1 MSSVDGQSK
10 VLLLFAHK
18 TSQQEKGVPTTEID
32 SALKSLDINQIYMR
46 PNISS
51 EGTLMQRRND
61 VLNKLAEDC
70 QKGKLKGIIRVLIA
84 IPRYQEGCQETIE
97 KARNETYVQ
106 VNKTKYRTVKIPQ
119 CLLVIT
125 EENLATC
132 GLFGSD
138 LVQFLTE
145 HFKCETTRGTKRKL
159 EEIQT
164 ESEEESEK
172 EQLKKRPKRSK
183 GNLIIHFFESKHEF
197 DNLSQFIH
205 FTFVV

>member
-1 MSSVDGQSK
+1 
-10 VLLLFAHK
+10 
-18 TSQQEKGVPTTEID
+18 
-32 SALKSLDINQIYMR
+32 
-46 PNISS
+46 
-51 EGTLMQRRND
+51 MQRRND
-61 VLNKLAEDC
+61 VLNKLAEDF

-97 KARNETYVQ
+97 KARNETSVQ
-106 VNKTKYRTVKIPQ
+106 VNKTKYGTAKIPQ

-132 GLFGSD
+132 GLFHKD
-138 LVQFLTE
+138 LVQNLTE
-145 HFKCETTRGTKRKL
+145 RFKCETTRGTKRKL
-159 EEIQT
+159 EEIQA
-164 ESEEESEK
+164 ESEEELKE

-183 GNLIIHFFESKHEF
+183 GNSPIHSFQSKHEF